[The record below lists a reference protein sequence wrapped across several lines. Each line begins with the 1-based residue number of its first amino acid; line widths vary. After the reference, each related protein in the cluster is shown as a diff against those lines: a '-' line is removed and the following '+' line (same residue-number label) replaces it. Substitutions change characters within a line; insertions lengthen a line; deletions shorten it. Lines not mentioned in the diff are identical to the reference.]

1 MDVYHKVL
9 AKLYELSGGRESVDL
24 DLSDITK
31 QLGYFPS
38 RENIANQLMQ
48 EGWVTET
55 SRKYV
60 VRITHWGI
68 GEAKKSAANPESDAG
83 SVAKNATRLAAAA
96 RELLV
101 AAEIFSDKPEKDKL
115 AIVEKHSSE
124 LAEIIKTLRSEL

>member
-1 MDVYHKVL
+1 MDVYQKVL
-9 AKLYELSGGRESVDL
+9 AKLYELSGGKESIDL

-38 RENIANQLMQ
+38 REGIMNQLMQ

-68 GEAKKSAANPESDAG
+68 GEAKKRAANPDSDP
-83 SVAKNATRLAAAA
+83 STIAKHGTQLASTA

-101 AAEIFSDKPEKDKL
+101 AAELFADKHQKDNL
-115 AIVEKHSSE
+115 DIVEKHSKE
-124 LAEIIKTLRSEL
+124 LADIVKTLRSEL

>member
-38 RENIANQLMQ
+38 REGIANQLMQ

-68 GEAKKSAANPESDAG
+68 GEAKKRAANPDNDPG
-83 SVAKNATRLAAAA
+83 TIAKHGTRLATAA

-101 AAEIFSDKPEKDKL
+101 ASELFADKPQKDNL
-115 AIVEKHSSE
+115 SLVEKHSKE
-124 LAEIIKTLRSEL
+124 LTDIIKTLRSEL